1 MSAPPRL
8 PDAVYDEIADA
19 LVAEAERRH
28 RRGRR
33 EQRYVVEGAEADP
46 VEVEREDPCT
56 CPRRGMS
63 TRGDGEAD
71 STSSRSFPREE
82 SNQEA
87 AAATPFFGVLSGR

>member
-19 LVAEAERRH
+19 LVPEAERSH

-33 EQRYVVEGAEADP
+33 EQRYVVEGAEAEP

-63 TRGDGEAD
+63 TRGDWGG
-71 STSSRSFPREE
+71 RLHE